1 MRRWEEA
8 VIGETA
14 TLREAIAAIDN
25 AGYQIALVV
34 NAACKLLGT
43 VSDGDVRRAILRGVA
58 LDAAVA
64 GIMRRDPIT
73 ATEGRITEAVLSGA
87 RKRDIWQIPL
97 LDDAGRLVGLG
108 VIDELAAADHADT
121 PVVLMA
127 GGLGSRL
134 RPLTED
140 TPKPLLKV
148 GDKPI
153 LETILETIKRHGFR
167 NFHISIGYKAD
178 AIREYF
184 GDGKRWGVSVR
195 YIVEPKPL
203 GTAGALGLM
212 AEVPASPLLV
222 MNADLLTNVNYGH
235 LLAYHR
241 EQACR
246 ATVCVNEY
254 AATVPYGVVE
264 IADNRVT
271 AMAEKPVQRHFI
283 NAGIYV
289 LEPDVVRLVRKGEPL
304 DMPGLLRRVTDRG
317 GEVAA
322 FPIREFWLDIGQHE
336 DYAAANG
343 HYERM
348 FK

>member
-34 NAACKLLGT
+34 DAARRLVGT
-43 VSDGDVRRAILRGVA
+43 VSDGDVRRAILRGVG
-58 LDAAVA
+58 LEAAVG
-64 GIMRRDPIT
+64 GIMRRDPIA
-73 ATEGRITEAVLSGA
+73 ATEGRITEAVLAAA

-108 VIDELAAADHADT
+108 VIDELAAADLADT

-167 NFHISIGYKAD
+167 NFHISLGYKAD

-184 GDGKRWGVSVR
+184 GDGTRWGVSVR

-254 AATVPYGVVE
+254 AATVPYGVVD
-264 IADNRVT
+264 IVDNRVVGMT
-271 AMAEKPVQRHFI
+271 EKVARHFI

-289 LEPDVVRLVRKGEPL
+289 LEPEVLGLIRKLEPL
-304 DMPGLLRRVTDRG
+304 DMPGLLRRVSGRG
-317 GEVAA
+317 DELAA

-348 FK
+348 FR